1 MASEDRRRGVLG
13 KGKLEHL
20 KSVLPEYVAQV
31 RELVEFKNEPESARI
46 GTASVNNTATAV
58 AIAGRGIIDHSSAE
72 LSAEAVRSELG
83 ISTQCPSLGGLTGIS
98 TVGQAAHDA
107 RTDIIVLVSVGE
119 VTRAQ
124 LDLLVNRAKR
134 VFEGS
139 AIAIGYWGGS
149 TTAKSVK
156 ENDGGLIFAAETVD
170 ALVHAIGRLANERT
184 NPRRPPPLKLV

>member
-58 AIAGRGIIDHSSAE
+58 AIAGRGIIDHSAAE
-72 LSAEAVRSELG
+72 LSAEAVRSELR
-83 ISTQCPSLGGLTGIS
+83 ISAQCPSLGGLTRIS
-98 TVGQAAHDA
+98 TVGQAARDA

-124 LDLLVNRAKR
+124 LDLLVSRVKR

-139 AIAIGYWGGS
+139 AIVIGYWGGS
-149 TTAKSVK
+149 TTEFLREHDV
-156 ENDGGLIFAAETVD
+156 GFIFVAETVEV
-170 ALVHAIGRLANERT
+170 LVHTVGHIANERAT
-184 NPRRPPPLKLV
+184 NPRHPPPLKLV